1 MDEHNPPALVKRI
14 FSWMINHPIIS
25 LVLLVLVI
33 TFTIKLIDYSLSR
46 YACYTQWVDSSIES
60 KYTLRGGCLV
70 KYNNDWI
77 PAKNF
82 RVN

>member
-14 FSWMINHPIIS
+14 FGWVINHLIIS

-33 TFTIKLIDYSLSR
+33 TFTIKLIDYSSSR

-70 KYNNDWI
+70 KYNDDWI